1 MCFLIGLD
9 ADFTAL
15 TSTFLDLSALLLE
28 DGRLFGCKGENQL
41 ITRRNIVYTRTEDIS
56 LSSEMD
62 FFFKN

>member
-9 ADFTAL
+9 ADFTDL

-28 DGRLFGCKGENQL
+28 DGRLFGCEGEKQL

-62 FFFKN
+62 FF